1 MTRIDEALRRTRASQ
16 QDSQPAAQEG
26 GQQVDHVDD
35 PWQLSDEPIAA
46 RTSSSGTVS
55 LASEPSV
62 VALGGALPHIA
73 AEKLLVERTALPQ
86 AAVEQYRRLAA
97 NLHHAQ
103 MDRGI
108 KSVMVA
114 SALAGEGKSLTASNL
129 ALTLS
134 QSYQRRVLLVDADL
148 RRPSL
153 HMVFQMPETAG
164 LSDGLFGNERKL
176 PVVQLSSLLTLLPA
190 GRPTPDPMAAL
201 ISNRMR
207 QVLAEARE
215 AFDWVVVD
223 TPPLAFLTDASL
235 LAAMVDATVLVVRA
249 ATTPLAATQKAIG
262 TVGKEH
268 VIGVVLNA
276 AEPQDQGSYF
286 SRYSSYY
293 GRH

>member
-1 MTRIDEALRRTRASQ
+1 MVKNVAVANQ
-16 QDSQPAAQEG
+16 KG
-26 GQQVDHVDD
+26 GVGKT
-35 PWQLSDEPIAA
+35 
-46 RTSSSGTVS
+46 TSAVN
-55 LASEPSV
+55 LA
-62 VALGGALPHIA
+62 H
-73 AEKLLVERTALPQ
+73 
-86 AAVEQYRRLAA
+86 
-97 NLHHAQ
+97 
-103 MDRGI
+103 
-108 KSVMVA
+108 
-114 SALAGEGKSLTASNL
+114 NL
-129 ALTLS
+129 ALRE
-134 QSYQRRVLLVDADL
+134 RRVLLVDADL

-153 HMVFQMPETAG
+153 HKVFQMPETAG

-201 ISNRMR
+201 ISKRMR

-249 ATTPLAATQKAIG
+249 ATTPLAAAQKAID

-276 AEPQDQGSYF
+276 AVPEDHGSYH

-293 GRH
+293 GGH